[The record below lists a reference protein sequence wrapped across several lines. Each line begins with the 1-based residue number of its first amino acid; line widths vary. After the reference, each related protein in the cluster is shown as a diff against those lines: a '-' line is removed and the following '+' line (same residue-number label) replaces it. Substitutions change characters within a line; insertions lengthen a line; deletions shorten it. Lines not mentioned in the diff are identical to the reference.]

1 MEPRVW
7 HTSYDEGIPPGLDFE
22 ALPLPAFLERS
33 AREHGDATAL
43 IFLNRKLNYRQFKD
57 EVDRFATAL
66 SALGVERG
74 TRVAIQLP
82 NLPQTVIAFYAVL
95 SLGATAVMTNPLYVE
110 REIEHQWNDA
120 GCLVAITTDFLFAGR
135 IAGIRPRLSVRHYV
149 IASIPD
155 YLRFPL
161 NLLAPLRLRRAK
173 PPLVASVAAEPG
185 VHFMR
190 RLIKTTPAGP
200 PRVEIDMDEPAA
212 LQYTGGTTG
221 VAKGAVLTHRNLSCN
236 VQQVAAWFVGA
247 RPGKEIM
254 LGCLPFF
261 HVFGLTVSMNF
272 PVRVAGA
279 IVLMPNPRDISQ
291 MVSNIAKHRVT
302 LFPGVPAM
310 FNAII
315 NAPGLEKL
323 DLTSVTSCFSGGAPL
338 PPDVLERFEALT
350 GSKIV
355 EGYGLTET
363 SPVTHANPLNGRR
376 KIGSIGVPVPNTDV
390 RVVGLDDPSAG
401 VPLGTQGELLL
412 KGPQV
417 MRGYWNAPDESAAVL
432 TDGWLRTGD
441 IATID
446 EDGYCFIVGRKKD
459 LIIAGGYNIYPD
471 EVDTVLMAHPAVHES
486 ATIGVPDPA
495 RRGETVKSFV
505 VLRPGQTSSP
515 DDLIAHCRLE
525 LAAYKIPR
533 SIEFLDE
540 LPKSSALKILRRE
553 LRDREIAA
561 AAERPPTS

>member
-7 HTSYDEGIPPGLDFE
+7 HTFYDEGVPAALDFE
-22 ALPLPAFLERS
+22 ELPPPAFLERS

-43 IFLNRKLNYRQFKD
+43 IFLNRTLTYRQFKD
-57 EVDRFATAL
+57 EVDRLATAL

-135 IAGIRPRLSVRHYV
+135 IAAIRPRLSVRHFV

-173 PPLVASVAAEPG
+173 PPLIASVAAEPG

-190 RLIKTTPAGP
+190 RLIKTTPASP

-247 RPGKEIM
+247 KPGQEVM

-291 MVSNIAKHRVT
+291 IVSNIAKHRVT

-323 DLTSVTSCFSGGAPL
+323 DLTSVTSCFSG
-338 PPDVLERFEALT
+338 
-350 GSKIV
+350 
-355 EGYGLTET
+355 
-363 SPVTHANPLNGRR
+363 
-376 KIGSIGVPVPNTDV
+376 
-390 RVVGLDDPSAG
+390 
-401 VPLGTQGELLL
+401 
-412 KGPQV
+412 
-417 MRGYWNAPDESAAVL
+417 
-432 TDGWLRTGD
+432 
-441 IATID
+441 
-446 EDGYCFIVGRKKD
+446 
-459 LIIAGGYNIYPD
+459 
-471 EVDTVLMAHPAVHES
+471 
-486 ATIGVPDPA
+486 A
-495 RRGETVKSFV
+495 RRC
-505 VLRPGQTSSP
+505 RPMCWSDSK
-515 DDLIAHCRLE
+515 H
-525 LAAYKIPR
+525 
-533 SIEFLDE
+533 
-540 LPKSSALKILRRE
+540 
-553 LRDREIAA
+553 
-561 AAERPPTS
+561 